1 MSWKK
6 YTREGGGKF
15 LKKIRKNNLPSEK
28 EDFCSKEKKTTR
40 FLQMHF
46 FLFCF
51 SLLLGHLRVPS
62 AGGILFS
69 LFEGF

>member
-46 FLFCF
+46 FSVLFQFVVGSPARSKRGRNFVF
-51 SLLLGHLRVPS
+51 S
-62 AGGILFS
+62 F
-69 LFEGF
+69 